1 MEKTSP
7 ISKMLNFVRFKR
19 IARGDS
25 PMPQE
30 ATSAVAGLQ
39 SFLDDVASTQRPQQQ
54 HDWFQIDVAAM
65 FSSTPIMAHELNK
78 ETGAALLFLN
88 ESLVLLCPEQTILHH
103 FPRHLIHCFVEDCRT
118 QHQEEQDVVYRIELF
133 SISPLEEQLCW
144 VVKSMSE
151 HEVPRLQAQVARWLG
166 WLNRS

>member
-1 MEKTSP
+1 
-7 ISKMLNFVRFKR
+7 
-19 IARGDS
+19 
-25 PMPQE
+25 MPQE
-30 ATSAVAGLQ
+30 VTSGVAGLQ
-39 SFLDDVASTQRPQQQ
+39 SFLDDVASTQRSQQQ

-65 FSSTPIMAHELNK
+65 FSSTPIIAHELNR

-103 FPRHLIHCFVEDCRT
+103 FPRHLIHCFVEDFRN
-118 QHQEEQDVVYRIELF
+118 QRAENGEMVYRIELF

-144 VVKSMSE
+144 VVKSTSE
-151 HEVPRLQAQVARWLG
+151 HEIPRLQAQVARWMG